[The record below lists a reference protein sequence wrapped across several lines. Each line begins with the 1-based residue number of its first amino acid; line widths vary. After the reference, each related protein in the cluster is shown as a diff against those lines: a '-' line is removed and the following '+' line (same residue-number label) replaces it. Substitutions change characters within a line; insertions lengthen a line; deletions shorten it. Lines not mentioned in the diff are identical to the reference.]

1 MLAHLQMTHGA
12 ANASLRN
19 PDVFAALAA
28 CRDAGLIEPRDHDEV
43 VEAYTFLRQALNRM
57 QLFDGKPSNELPA
70 GDGLET
76 FARRMGYKAGPVAAR
91 EFADELQWHRE
102 AARRAFERYV
112 S

>member
-1 MLAHLQMTHGA
+1 MKHGPG
-12 ANASLRN
+12 NATLRN

-28 CRDAGLIEPRDHDEV
+28 CRDAGLLDARSHDEV

-57 QLFDGKPSNELPA
+57 QLFDGKPGNELPSGA
-70 GDGLET
+70 GRET
-76 FARRMGYKAGPVAAR
+76 FARRMGYKAGQGAAAQ
-91 EFADELQWHRE
+91 FAEELQWHRE